1 MLWGAAYCCKNIHNG
16 TRTMNT
22 GGVPTVSQQIT
33 SHCIHGLTPETTLS
47 RHSIVLLQTI
57 KLATQE
63 KIHKTH

>member
-1 MLWGAAYCCKNIHNG
+1 
-16 TRTMNT
+16 MNT